1 MTKMKVYQHKLIDNI
16 RKKLS
21 EWLSS
26 NNEIPAAEVR
36 RFFHS
41 ISGTAPTIELD
52 AIGRLAMES
61 MKVVDRRGDE
71 SWNRKDIQEIISP
84 LLKECYQF
92 EYENEIDFPLR
103 ADLNER
109 GKIVFLVEN
118 DTSFLIYIKDF
129 LERKGFHVFGFTDA
143 DKAISSLYDIKPDCI
158 LLDIFLGDHNGL
170 DTLAHITKTV
180 QKQYVPVVMLSDDNS
195 DTIRMEGYKKG
206 ADDFIQK
213 PIILEELFIRVN
225 RQIERKG
232 FVDHLILVD
241 ELTKLYNR
249 KYLRNTF
256 SELCSK
262 QWEEEQDLS
271 IAFLDLDY
279 FKRVNDQYGHLTG
292 DTVLKEFSK
301 FVKNRVGPEDI
312 LIRYGGE
319 EFVLLSPNTSAIKC
333 KERLENILSSFSGF
347 VFKAE
352 EGKEFSCTFSSGV
365 VDVDASVSS
374 SLSYWLDLADLALY
388 QSKENG
394 RNQVTLFNRS
404 MSSLHK
410 AVSVALLEDDP
421 IMQVLLSNTIKQTAS
436 DYKIPI
442 TISKFESGEQFL
454 ESGWKEQNQRGLV
467 LLNIF
472 MDGMSGIE
480 TLKQADFDS
489 FTVLM
494 LSAETRKTEMM
505 QAIELGVADYV
516 TKPFSVTALEHKIL
530 FYLNTLADYY
540 RERENEENTDS
551 RG

>member
-26 NNEIPAAEVR
+26 NKEIPAADVR

-52 AIGRLAMES
+52 EIGRLASVSMEI
-61 MKVVDRRGDE
+61 VDSRGDR

-92 EYENEIDFPLR
+92 EYENDIAFPIG
-103 ADLNER
+103 ADLTER
-109 GKIVFLVEN
+109 RKIVFLVEN
-118 DTSFLIYIKDF
+118 DTGFLIYIKDF
-129 LERKGFHVFGFTDA
+129 LEKKGFHVFGFTDA
-143 DKAISSLYDIKPDCI
+143 DKAISALYDVKPDCI
-158 LLDIFLGDHNGL
+158 LLDIFLGDQNGL
-170 DTLAHITKTV
+170 DTLSHITNTV
-180 QKQYVPVVMLSDDNS
+180 QKQYVPVVMMSDDNS
-195 DTIRMEGYKKG
+195 DSLRMDSYKKG
-206 ADDFIQK
+206 ADDFLQK
-213 PIILEELFIRVN
+213 PFILEELFIRLN

-241 ELTKLYNR
+241 ELTRLYNR
-249 KYLRNTF
+249 KYLRNSF
-256 SELCSK
+256 SQLCAK
-262 QWEEEQDLS
+262 QWEEEKELS
-271 IAFLDLDY
+271 AAFLDLDY
-279 FKRVNDQYGHLTG
+279 FKRVNDRFGHLTG
-292 DTVLKEFSK
+292 DIVLKEFSE
-301 FVKNRVGPEDI
+301 FVKKRVRPEDI

-319 EFVLLSPNTSAIKC
+319 EFVLLSPETSAEKC
-333 KERLENILSSFSGF
+333 KERLDKILSDFSAY

-352 EGKEFSCTFSSGV
+352 EGQEFSCTFSSGV
-365 VDVDASVSS
+365 VDVDASVST
-374 SLSYWLDLADLALY
+374 SLSYWLDMADLALY

-404 MSSLHK
+404 MSPAHK
-410 AVSVALLEDDP
+410 AVAIAILEDDP

-436 DYKIPI
+436 ENKMPI
-442 TISKFESGEQFL
+442 EITKFESGEQFL
-454 ESGWKEQNQRGLV
+454 ASRWMDHNPRGMI

-494 LSAETRKTEMM
+494 LSAETRKAEMM

-516 TKPFSVTALEHKIL
+516 VKPFSLNAFENKIL
-530 FYLNTLADYY
+530 FYLKKLADH
-540 RERENEENTDS
+540 S
-551 RG
+551 